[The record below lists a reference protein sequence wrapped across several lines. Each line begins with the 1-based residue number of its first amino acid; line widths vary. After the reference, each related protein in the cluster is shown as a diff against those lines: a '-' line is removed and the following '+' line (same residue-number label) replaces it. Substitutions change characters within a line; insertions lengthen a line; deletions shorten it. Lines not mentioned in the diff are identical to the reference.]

1 MEDGEILH
9 NCKNFRWNRAK
20 MTKKWPKMAEINLQ
34 VSHVKN
40 DNILFFFCFSTFSFW
55 YFTNPEFWQNLKKI
69 TLKTGSRKYAKEKVE
84 NKKMLTMLSFIIC
97 ETSKLISSILGQFL
111 AIFTL
116 FHLKFLQLCKNF
128 PITYFRDPQNIDR
141 LGK

>member
-1 MEDGEILH
+1 MEDGKILH
-9 NCKNFRWNRAK
+9 NCKNFRWNRVK
-20 MTKKWPKMAEINLQ
+20 MAKKWPKMAQIDLQ
-34 VSHVKN
+34 VSHMKN
-40 DNILFFFCFSTFSFW
+40 DNIFIYFCFSTFSFW

-111 AIFTL
+111 AIFYL
-116 FHLKFLQLCKNF
+116 FHLKFLQLSKNF